1 MGRGSSGLGNGRMN
15 VDWDKWGKVL
25 DWGDAIQIIEK
36 GEDGIDTIVGTI
48 RDEIRYITQPDEH
61 LITRAEIMRDI
72 SGWQNDDGT
81 YGDDDTTIFIAY
93 EDGTFFDS
101 NYPIKSGKYRDK
113 LKKTGVI
120 GASIST
126 PDYEMVWGGER
137 NRAGRIEPYKTGTP
151 YDESEGIGGKS
162 NSYFGYK
169 TVGKYRVRVKT
180 TYNNKL
186 PNGRYTT
193 KREVI
198 RKSKVQKVDW

>member
-1 MGRGSSGLGNGRMN
+1 MGRGSSGLGGGRMN

-48 RDEIRYITQPDEH
+48 RDEIRYITQPDERT
-61 LITRAEIMRDI
+61 ITRAEIMRDI

-93 EDGTFFDS
+93 DDGTFFDS
-101 NYPIKSGKYRDK
+101 NYPMKSGKYRDK

-186 PNGRYTT
+186 PNGRYAT

-198 RKSKVQKVDW
+198 RKSKVRKVD

>member
-1 MGRGSSGLGNGRMN
+1 MN

-25 DWGDAIQIIEK
+25 DWGDSIEIREK
-36 GEDGIDTIVGTI
+36 GEDGIDTIVGRI

-61 LITRAEIMRDI
+61 PVTRAEIMREI
-72 SGWQNDDGT
+72 AGWQNDDGT
-81 YGDDDTTIFIAY
+81 YGDDDTSIFIAY
-93 EDGTFFDS
+93 DDGTFFS
-101 NYPIKSGKYRDK
+101 SSYPIKEGKYRDK

-120 GASIST
+120 GATLST

-137 NRAGRIEPYKTGTP
+137 NRAGRIEPYQTSTP

-169 TVGKYRVRVKT
+169 TVGEYRVRVKT
-180 TYNNKL
+180 IYNHKL

-198 RKSKVQKVDW
+198 RKSKVRKVEW